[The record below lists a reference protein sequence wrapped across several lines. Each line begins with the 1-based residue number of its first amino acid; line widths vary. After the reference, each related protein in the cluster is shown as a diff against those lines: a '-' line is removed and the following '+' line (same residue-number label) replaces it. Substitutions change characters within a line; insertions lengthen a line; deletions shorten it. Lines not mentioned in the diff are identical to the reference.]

1 MARRRSGLILTA
13 NRQRLCRQGIST
25 SRPHFGNDGC
35 ENREPTGLRRRC
47 ARVCNTVEQSCI
59 ADNEHKN
66 NDSAGAPQSRHP
78 QARLRASTQPPGEL
92 QFEGN
97 VLKKRA
103 ALLVGV
109 SGLLGY

>member
-66 NDSAGAPQSRHP
+66 NDSAGAPQSRQL
-78 QARLRASTQPPGEL
+78 QARQGDRFVRCAHPHNLWGRFNLGEI
-92 QFEGN
+92 G
-97 VLKKRA
+97 
-103 ALLVGV
+103 
-109 SGLLGY
+109 